1 MMRRRAFI
9 TLLGGAAVTWPLP
22 ARAQQ
27 PDLVRRVGILI
38 SGAEADPEMQARV
51 VAIRQRLGSL
61 GWSEG
66 RNLRIDIRFAD
77 GDPDRHSSLAKALVA
92 SQPDAIIAYST
103 PIAAALRRESRT
115 IPIVFV
121 NVSDPVGSGLV
132 ASLARPGGN
141 LTGLMLYEEGITG
154 KWLAMLKEIAPHLT
168 RAALIANPKST
179 PYDYFVRAAE
189 AAASS
194 LAVEVVPSPIENI
207 ADIER
212 VIESLARLPNGGLVL
227 LPDSTSI
234 QHRDL
239 VVLLAARHRLP
250 AVYAFRFF
258 VAAGGLMSYGT
269 DIIEQYREAA
279 SYVDRILRGANPADL
294 PVQAP
299 TKYETVLNLKTAKSL
314 GLEVPPSLL
323 VRADEV
329 IE

>member
-1 MMRRRAFI
+1 MSRREFI
-9 TLLGGAAVTWPLP
+9 TLLGGVAVAWPLA

-27 PDLVRRVGILI
+27 RDVVRRVAILI
-38 SGAEADPEMQARV
+38 SGGEADPEMQARV
-51 VAIRQRLGSL
+51 AAIRERLDNL

-66 RNLRIDIRFAD
+66 RNVRIDVRFAG
-77 GDPDRHSSLAKALVA
+77 GDPDRHSSLARALVA
-92 SQPDAIIAYST
+92 LQPDAIIAYST

-121 NVSDPVGSGLV
+121 NVSDPIGSGLV

-141 LTGLMLYEEGITG
+141 LTGFMLYEEGISG
-154 KWLAMLKEIAPHLT
+154 KWLAMLKEIAPQLT
-168 RAALIANPKST
+168 RAALIANPKTT
-179 PYDYFVRAAE
+179 PYDYFVRTAK

-194 LAVEVVPSPIENI
+194 LAVEVVPNPIENV

-212 VIESLARLPNGGLVL
+212 VIESLARLPNGGLVF

-239 VVLLAARHRLP
+239 VVVLAARHRLP

-269 DIIEQYREAA
+269 DVIQQYREAA
-279 SYVDRILRGANPADL
+279 AYVDRILRGAKPADL

-314 GLEVPPSLL
+314 GLEVPSSLL

>member
-1 MMRRRAFI
+1 MKRRQFI
-9 TLLGGAAVTWPLP
+9 TLLGGATAAWPLA

-27 PDLVRRVGILI
+27 RDVVRRVAILI
-38 SGAEADPEMQARV
+38 SGGEADPEMQARV
-51 VAIRQRLGSL
+51 AAIRERLDNL

-66 RNLRIDIRFAD
+66 RNVRIDVRFAG
-77 GDPDRHSSLAKALVA
+77 GDPDRHSSLARALVA
-92 SQPDAIIAYST
+92 LQPDAIIAYST

-121 NVSDPVGSGLV
+121 NVSDPIGSGLV

-141 LTGLMLYEEGITG
+141 LTGFMLYEEGISG
-154 KWLAMLKEIAPHLT
+154 KWLAMLKEIAPQLT
-168 RAALIANPKST
+168 RAALIANPKTT
-179 PYDYFVRAAE
+179 PYDYFVRTAK

-194 LAVEVVPSPIENI
+194 LAVEVVPNPIENV

-212 VIESLARLPNGGLVL
+212 VIESLARLPNGGLVF

-239 VVLLAARHRLP
+239 VVALAARHRLP

-269 DIIEQYREAA
+269 DVIQQYR
-279 SYVDRILRGANPADL
+279 RGRRLCRPHLARR
-294 PVQAP
+294 QA
-299 TKYETVLNLKTAKSL
+299 
-314 GLEVPPSLL
+314 
-323 VRADEV
+323 R
-329 IE
+329 